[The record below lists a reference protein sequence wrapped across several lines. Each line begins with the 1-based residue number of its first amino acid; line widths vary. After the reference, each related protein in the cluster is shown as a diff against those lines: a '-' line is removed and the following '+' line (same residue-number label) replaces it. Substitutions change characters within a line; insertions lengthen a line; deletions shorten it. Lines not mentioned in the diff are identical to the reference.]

1 MKFINQIAQLTFVI
15 SLIVSQNLFAQLTLE
30 RLDSSNRADNAGQT
44 QRDPINLIDNIWWVG
59 HSEVGSFLI
68 TTPEGHILM
77 DPTSPEQVHWVV
89 EAVVKAGFHL
99 GDIKYIINSHPHE
112 EHVGGLAAL
121 RRLLPEAKI
130 IASVETAKILASG
143 GKSDFRNIIYPEGAR
158 FFEPVTVDGTIGHLE
173 ELTLGGTTLV
183 AHLTPGHTPGT
194 TSWSMKVND
203 NGKDYNAVYMGGM
216 SASGVDRGPLLKNE
230 LYPEINDDFAN
241 SFAHLKSL
249 TCDVYLYGRASSIEL
264 DNKLALLGKQAMNP
278 FVDPEGCAWYIEY
291 YEKRYLKQ
299 LEDEKAAM

>member
-1 MKFINQIAQLTFVI
+1 
-15 SLIVSQNLFAQLTLE
+15 
-30 RLDSSNRADNAGQT
+30 
-44 QRDPINLIDNIWWVG
+44 
-59 HSEVGSFLI
+59 VGSFLI

-121 RRLLPEAKI
+121 QRLLPEAKI
-130 IASVETAKILASG
+130 ITSEETAKILASG

-158 FFEPVTVDGTIGHLE
+158 FFEPVKVDGTIGHLE
-173 ELTLGGTTLV
+173 ELTLGGVTMV

-194 TSWSMKVND
+194 TSWSMKVRDKGNE
-203 NGKDYNAVYMGGM
+203 YNAVYMGGM
-216 SASGVDRGPLLKNE
+216 SASGVDRGPLLNNE
-230 LYPEINDDFAN
+230 LYPDINEDFAN

-249 TCDVYLYGRASSIEL
+249 TCDVYLYARASSIEL
-264 DNKLALLGKQAMNP
+264 DKKLAELGKAAVNP

-291 YEKRYLKQ
+291 YELRYKKQ
-299 LEDEKAAM
+299 LEEERAAMGRR